1 MAFSPPQARWVPG
14 IVPPLRGAK
23 LQTPN
28 FKRQT
33 PNAVTLKKAALTSLQ
48 IGVTLAILYFV
59 FRDPAKRAEM
69 GAALLRA
76 NSMWLFLGIVAYG
89 VVEICA
95 GVRWQLLLRVQG
107 IALSWRRVFAL
118 TMIGLCFNFVI
129 PGGTGGDV
137 VKIFDLLK
145 ETVGKRTAAL
155 LSVLVDRL
163 IGMIGLIVLAGFFTA
178 THWTWLTSS
187 PHTARYVWIV
197 FVILGGSILGLGFSF
212 VVSGLG
218 LVHRLPAKMP
228 GREKLAELALA
239 YNLYGRA
246 WKSSLAAF
254 GLSLGVHLGYILTYY
269 CSTLAYA
276 SPDTR
281 TPPPRE
287 FFAITPIVDT
297 LVSLPI
303 SVGGVG
309 VREGLFQIFLGNLCG
324 VPEAVAVVISST
336 GYVLTLFWGLVGAAI
351 YLAYRPSEHA
361 RLREM
366 RREVAAVEHS
376 AAETEFELEAARK
389 AERRR

>member
-1 MAFSPPQARWVPG
+1 MNPR
-14 IVPPLRGAK
+14 
-23 LQTPN
+23 
-28 FKRQT
+28 
-33 PNAVTLKKAALTSLQ
+33 KAALTALQ
-48 IGVTLAILYFV
+48 IAVTVGILFFV

-69 GAALLRA
+69 VSALARA
-76 NSMWLFLGIVAYG
+76 NSLWLFLGLAAYG

-95 GVRWQLLLRVQG
+95 GVRWQILLRVQG
-107 IALSWRRVFAL
+107 IVLSWRRVFAL

-137 VKIFDLLK
+137 VKIFYLLK
-145 ETVGKRTAAL
+145 ETAGKRTAAL

-197 FVILGGSILGLGFSF
+197 FVLLGGSILAFGFSF
-212 VVSGLG
+212 LLSGLG

-228 GREKLAELALA
+228 GREKLAKLALA

-269 CSTLAYA
+269 CAALAFA

-303 SVGGVG
+303 SIGGIG

-324 VPEAVAVVISST
+324 VSEAVAVVISST

-366 RREVAAVEHS
+366 RREVAEVGHS
-376 AAETEFELEAARK
+376 VAEIELALEAAREADRK
-389 AERRR
+389 K